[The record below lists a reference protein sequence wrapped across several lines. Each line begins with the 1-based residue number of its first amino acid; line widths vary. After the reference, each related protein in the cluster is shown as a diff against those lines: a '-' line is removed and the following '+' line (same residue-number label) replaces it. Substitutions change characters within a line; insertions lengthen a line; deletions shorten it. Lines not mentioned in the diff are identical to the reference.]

1 MDQNI
6 CKFCILV
13 VILVVLPSIDCHWNP
28 LISKCPG
35 EGPRYGDY
43 KCIHDRTHRVCAKLV
58 DNPTSCNELSWNENG
73 GSFWEITGQQRWN
86 WKNRICNRPNPGDSW
101 CICMWATASLIN
113 RVGCDNVHINCA
125 ATDVNHVMR
134 SYSDGGWNLEEAK
147 SCIQRKCVRQSD
159 GRYINA

>member
-1 MDQNI
+1 MDQKT
-6 CKFCILV
+6 CQFCILI
-13 VILVVLPSIDCHWNP
+13 VILAVLPSISCHWNP

-35 EGPRYGDY
+35 EGPRYGDF

-58 DNPTSCNELSWNENG
+58 DNAESCNELSWNENG
-73 GSFWEITGQQRWN
+73 GSFWQITGQQRWN
-86 WKNRICNRPNPGDSW
+86 WKNRICSAPNPGDSW
-101 CICMWATASLIN
+101 CICMWATANLID

-125 ATDVNHVMR
+125 ATDVDHLMR
-134 SYSDGGWNLEEAK
+134 SYSDGRWNLNEAK